1 MQLHKN
7 SFRKRAAAFAISG
20 LMLYHAAFGGYSG
33 FESQAAG
40 YDRVS
45 DGVYQML
52 DGTAITGVVAR
63 GIDVSHWKGD
73 IDWQQVA
80 RDDVTFAML
89 GTRYS
94 GQVDPKFRK
103 NAEEASAAGIQLGA
117 YIYSYA
123 TDVAM
128 AEAEADF
135 ILDLIKDYPI
145 SYPVAFDIEDSSQSS
160 LSPQQISD
168 IINAFCSKIEAAGY
182 HPMLYAND
190 YWLANK
196 IDLSQVDY
204 DVWVARYEVK
214 HAFENPVMWQAT
226 SSGSVNGVS
235 GGVDINFQYKD
246 FSGDIAPNLWR
257 TINGTAYYY
266 QNHRMQ
272 KDTWIDDGTGWFFLN
287 SGGQPSTGWLTQ
299 NGISYYLDMASGRMT
314 QGWLQMADGW
324 RYFNGSGAMQTGWV
338 NDGASWYHLNDS
350 GIMSTGWIQD
360 GASRYYLR
368 NSGAMATGWRQIDDA
383 WYYFDGSGA
392 MQTGWVNDGTSW
404 YHLNSSGIMSTGWVE
419 DSSRWYYLNGSGAM
433 MTGWVQDGANR
444 YYMNPADGVMLANT
458 QITVDGVLYDIDA
471 SGVCREAAPPE
482 SAGQSDGGGQ
492 DTAAQ
497 PGSETEGTTIVSPVT
512 GTAGNGAPSDISGG
526 SHEPGSGNGSSG
538 GGNSSNTDGSGVS
551 GNSGVNGNSG
561 VGGPGASGGPGV
573 SNGNAAGGTDSP
585 AAGNN
590 DSFSVG
596 QQPG

>member
-1 MQLHKN
+1 MQLHKI
-7 SFRKRAAAFAISG
+7 SFRKRTTALAISG
-20 LMLYHAAFGGYSG
+20 AMLFCVTAGAFPS
-33 FESQAAG
+33 FDSHAAG

-80 RDDVTFAML
+80 DDDVTFAML

-94 GQVDPKFRK
+94 GQVDPMFRK
-103 NAEEASAAGIQLGA
+103 NADEASAAGIQLGA

-196 IDLSQVDY
+196 IDLSQIDY

-246 FSGDIAPNLWR
+246 FTGVIAPNLWR
-257 TINGTAYYY
+257 TINGTTYYY

-272 KDTWIDDGTGWFFLN
+272 KDTWIDDGTSWFFLN

-299 NGISYYLDMASGRMT
+299 NGVSYYLDMTSGRMA

-324 RYFNGSGAMQTGWV
+324 RYFSGSGAMQTGWV

-350 GIMSTGWIQD
+350 GVMSTGWIQD
-360 GASRYYLR
+360 GTSRYYLR
-368 NSGAMATGWRQIDDA
+368 SSGAMATGWRQIDQA

-392 MQTGWVNDGTSW
+392 MQTGWINDGASW
-404 YHLNSSGIMSTGWVE
+404 YHLNSYGIMSTGWVE
-419 DSSRWYYLNGSGAM
+419 DSSRWYYLDGSGAM

-444 YYMNPADGVMLANT
+444 YYMNPADGVMLADT

-482 SAGQSDGGGQ
+482 STGQNDAGDLDSSAQSGG
-492 DTAAQ
+492 
-497 PGSETEGTTIVSPVT
+497 STENTTIVPPVT
-512 GTAGNGAPSDISGG
+512 GTAGNGAPSAV
-526 SHEPGSGNGSSG
+526 NGSSNEPG
-538 GGNSSNTDGSGVS
+538 HDSGSNEGGNGAST
-551 GNSGVNGNSG
+551 
-561 VGGPGASGGPGV
+561 GGPGGNGGPGV
-573 SNGNAAGGTDSP
+573 SGGPGMNSND
-585 AAGNN
+585 GNN
-590 DSFSVG
+590 TGFSVG

>member
-1 MQLHKN
+1 MQIHK
-7 SFRKRAAAFAISG
+7 SLFRKRAAALAVCTAVLFGS
-20 LMLYHAAFGGYSG
+20 AAEAFPAFDSY
-33 FESQAAG
+33 AAG
-40 YDRVS
+40 YDKVS

-52 DGTAITGVVAR
+52 DGTAITGVLAR

-73 IDWQQVA
+73 INWQQVA
-80 RDDVTFAML
+80 ANDVTFAML

-94 GQVDPKFRK
+94 GQVDPMFRK
-103 NAEEASAAGIQLGA
+103 NAAEASAAGIQLGA

-196 IDLSQVDY
+196 IDLSQIDY

-226 SSGSVNGVS
+226 SSGSVSGIN

-246 FSGDIAPNLWR
+246 FSRDIMPNLWR
-257 TINGTAYYY
+257 TINGTTYYY

-272 KDTWIDDGTGWFFLN
+272 KETWIDDGTGWFYLN

-299 NGISYYLDMASGRMT
+299 NGISYYLDTNSGRMA
-314 QGWLQMADGW
+314 QGWLQMDDGW
-324 RYFNGSGAMQTGWV
+324 
-338 NDGASWYHLNDS
+338 H
-350 GIMSTGWIQD
+350 
-360 GASRYYLR
+360 
-368 NSGAMATGWRQIDDA
+368 
-383 WYYFDGSGA
+383 YFDGSGA
-392 MQTGWVNDGTSW
+392 MQTGWLNDGTSW
-404 YHLNSSGIMSTGWVE
+404 YHLSSSGVMSTGWLQDGSSRYYLRNSGAMTTGWRQIDNAWYYFDGSGAMKTGWLNDRTSWYHLSSSGVMSTGWVE
-419 DSSRWYYLNGSGAM
+419 DNSRWYYLNTSGAM
-433 MTGWVQDGANR
+433 MTGWVQEGANR

-458 QITVDGVLYDIDA
+458 QIAIDGVLYDIDA
-471 SGVCREAAPPE
+471 SGVCREAA
-482 SAGQSDGGGQ
+482 
-492 DTAAQ
+492 T
-497 PGSETEGTTIVSPVT
+497 
-512 GTAGNGAPSDISGG
+512 GNGTEDTTLVPPITGADSGSPSES
-526 SHEPGSGNGSSG
+526 NGS
-538 GGNSSNTDGSGVS
+538 T
-551 GNSGVNGNSG
+551 
-561 VGGPGASGGPGV
+561 
-573 SNGNAAGGTDSP
+573 SNG
-585 AAGNN
+585 
-590 DSFSVG
+590 SFSVG

>member
-1 MQLHKN
+1 MHLHKKA
-7 SFRKRAAAFAISG
+7 FRKQTAALGLAAAMLVCNTVG
-20 LMLYHAAFGGYSG
+20 LLETY
-33 FESQAAG
+33 AAG
-40 YDRVS
+40 YDKIS

-52 DGTAITGVVAR
+52 DGTAINGVVAR

-80 RDDVTFAML
+80 NDDVTFAML

-94 GQVDPKFRK
+94 GQVDPYFRK
-103 NAEEASAAGIQLGA
+103 NATEASAAGIRLGA

-123 TDVAM
+123 TDVTM

-182 HPMLYAND
+182 HPMIYAND

-226 SSGSVNGVS
+226 SSGSVNGVN

-257 TINGTAYYY
+257 TINGTTYYY
-266 QNHRMQ
+266 QNHVMQ
-272 KDTWIDDGTGWFFLN
+272 KEAWINDGTGWFYLN

-299 NGISYYLDMASGRMT
+299 NGTSYYLDTTSGKMA
-314 QGWLQMADGW
+314 QGWLSLGDGW
-324 RYFNGSGAMQTGWV
+324 RYFNDSGAMMTGWV
-338 NDGASWYHLNDS
+338 NDGNTWYHLNSS
-350 GIMSTGWIQD
+350 GIMSTGWVQD

-368 NSGAMATGWRQIDDA
+368 NSGAMVTGWRQIDNA
-383 WYYFDGSGA
+383 WYHFDGSGA
-392 MQTGWVNDGTSW
+392 MQTGWINDGNTW
-404 YHLNSSGIMSTGWVE
+404 YHLNASGVMSTGWVQE
-419 DSSRWYYLNGSGAM
+419 NSRWYYLNESGAM

-444 YYMNPADGVMLANT
+444 YYMNLADGVMLANT
-458 QITVDGVLYDIDA
+458 QITVDGILYDIDA
-471 SGVCREAAPPE
+471 SGVCREAALPE
-482 SAGQSDGGGQ
+482 TTEQGQAGIPADSANIP
-492 DTAAQ
+492 AQ
-497 PGSETEGTTIVSPVT
+497 
-512 GTAGNGAPSDISGG
+512 SGG
-526 SHEPGSGNGSSG
+526 SSDNITTVPPQTSSNDAPAGGSTG
-538 GGNSSNTDGSGVS
+538 GNTDGS
-551 GNSGVNGNSG
+551 
-561 VGGPGASGGPGV
+561 AGPGV
-573 SNGNAAGGTDSP
+573 SNGSAAVTSP
-585 AAGNN
+585 GSNGNN
-590 DSFSVG
+590 SFAVG

>member
-1 MQLHKN
+1 MQLHK
-7 SFRKRAAAFAISG
+7 SLFRKRAAALAIG
-20 LMLYHAAFGGYSG
+20 GVMLFGSAGSAFFPLDSY
-33 FESQAAG
+33 AAG
-40 YDRVS
+40 YDKVS

-80 RDDVTFAML
+80 NDDVTFAIL

-94 GQVDPKFRK
+94 GQVDPQFRK
-103 NAEEASAAGIQLGA
+103 NAEEATAAGIRLGA

-123 TDVAM
+123 TDPAM

-160 LSPQQISD
+160 LTPQQISD

-196 IDLSQVDY
+196 IDLSQIDY

-226 SSGSVNGVS
+226 SSGSVNGVN

-246 FSGDIAPNLWR
+246 FSGDIAPDLWR
-257 TINGTAYYY
+257 TINGTTYYY

-272 KDTWIDDGTGWFFLN
+272 KDTWIDDGTGWFYLN

-299 NGISYYLDMASGRMT
+299 NGISYYLDTTSGRMA

-324 RYFNGSGAMQTGWV
+324 RYFDGSGAMQTGWV
-338 NDGASWYHLNDS
+338 NDGASWYHINSS
-350 GIMSTGWIQD
+350 GVMSTGWVED
-360 GASRYYLR
+360 GTKRYYLR
-368 NSGAMATGWRQIDDA
+368 NSGAMATGWRQIENA

-392 MQTGWVNDGTSW
+392 MQTGWVNDGTAW
-404 YHLNSSGIMSTGWVE
+404 YHLKDSGMMSTGWVE
-419 DSSRWYYLNGSGAM
+419 DSSRWYYLNASGAM

-444 YYMNPADGVMLANT
+444 YYLNPADGVMLANT

-471 SGVCREAAPPE
+471 SGVCREAAVPDSTAPDNT
-482 SAGQSDGGGQ
+482 GQDSTGQNGAAAPDASIQSGGGA
-492 DTAAQ
+492 DHATMV
-497 PGSETEGTTIVSPVT
+497 PPVT
-512 GTAGNGAPSDISGG
+512 DTAGNGSDS
-526 SHEPGSGNGSSG
+526 NGSSG
-538 GGNSSNTDGSGVS
+538 T
-551 GNSGVNGNSG
+551 
-561 VGGPGASGGPGV
+561 SGGPGV
-573 SNGNAAGGTDSP
+573 SGTPGVSSSTATGGSDSP
-585 AAGNN
+585 TGNN

>member
-1 MQLHKN
+1 MHLHKKA
-7 SFRKRAAAFAISG
+7 FRKQAAALG
-20 LMLYHAAFGGYSG
+20 LAAAMLVCNTGGLLETY
-33 FESQAAG
+33 AAG
-40 YDRVS
+40 YDKIS

-52 DGTAITGVVAR
+52 DGTAINGVVAR

-80 RDDVTFAML
+80 NDDVTFAML

-94 GQVDPKFRK
+94 GQVDPYFRK
-103 NAEEASAAGIQLGA
+103 NATEASAAGIRLGA

-123 TDVAM
+123 TDVTM

-182 HPMLYAND
+182 HPMIYAND

-226 SSGSVNGVS
+226 SSGSVNGVN

-257 TINGTAYYY
+257 TINGTTYYY
-266 QNHRMQ
+266 QNHVMQ
-272 KDTWIDDGTGWFFLN
+272 KEAWINDGTGWFYLN

-299 NGISYYLDMASGRMT
+299 NGTSYYLDTASGKMA
-314 QGWLQMADGW
+314 QGWLSLGDGW
-324 RYFNGSGAMQTGWV
+324 RYFNDSGAMMTGWI
-338 NDGASWYHLNDS
+338 NDGNAWYHLNAS
-350 GIMSTGWIQD
+350 G
-360 GASRYYLR
+360 
-368 NSGAMATGWRQIDDA
+368 
-383 WYYFDGSGA
+383 
-392 MQTGWVNDGTSW
+392 V
-404 YHLNSSGIMSTGWVE
+404 MSTGWVQE
-419 DSSRWYYLNGSGAM
+419 NSRWYYLNESGAM

-444 YYMNPADGVMLANT
+444 YYMNLADGVMLANT
-458 QITVDGVLYDIDA
+458 QITVDGTLYDIDA
-471 SGVCREAAPPE
+471 SGVCREAALPE
-482 SAGQSDGGGQ
+482 TTEQGQAGIPADSANIP
-492 DTAAQ
+492 AQ
-497 PGSETEGTTIVSPVT
+497 
-512 GTAGNGAPSDISGG
+512 SGG
-526 SHEPGSGNGSSG
+526 SSDNITTVPPQT
-538 GGNSSNTDGSGVS
+538 SSNDTPAGGSTVESTS
-551 GNSGVNGNSG
+551 GS
-561 VGGPGASGGPGV
+561 AGPGV
-573 SNGNAAGGTDSP
+573 SNGSAAVTSP
-585 AAGNN
+585 GSNGDN
-590 DSFSVG
+590 SFAVG

>member
-1 MQLHKN
+1 MHLHKKA
-7 SFRKRAAAFAISG
+7 FRKQAAALG
-20 LMLYHAAFGGYSG
+20 LAAAMLVCNTGGLLETY
-33 FESQAAG
+33 AAG
-40 YDRVS
+40 YDKIS

-52 DGTAITGVVAR
+52 DGTAINGVVAR

-80 RDDVTFAML
+80 NDDVTFAML

-94 GQVDPKFRK
+94 GQVDPYFRK
-103 NAEEASAAGIQLGA
+103 NATEASAAGIRLGA

-182 HPMLYAND
+182 HPMIYAND

-226 SSGSVNGVS
+226 SSGSVNGVN

-257 TINGTAYYY
+257 TINGTTYYY
-266 QNHRMQ
+266 QNHVMQ
-272 KDTWIDDGTGWFFLN
+272 KEAWINDGTGWFYLN

-299 NGISYYLDMASGRMT
+299 NGTSYYLDTTSGKMA
-314 QGWLQMADGW
+314 QGWLSLGDGW
-324 RYFNGSGAMQTGWV
+324 RYFNDSGAMMTGWV
-338 NDGASWYHLNDS
+338 NDGTGWYHLNSS
-350 GIMSTGWIQD
+350 GIMSTGWVQD

-368 NSGAMATGWRQIDDA
+368 NSGAMVTGWRQIDNA
-383 WYYFDGSGA
+383 WYHFDGSGA
-392 MQTGWVNDGTSW
+392 MQTGWINDGNTW
-404 YHLNSSGIMSTGWVE
+404 YHLNDSGVMSTGWVQE
-419 DSSRWYYLNGSGAM
+419 NSRWYYLNDSGAM

-458 QITVDGVLYDIDA
+458 QITVDGILYDIDA
-471 SGVCREAAPPE
+471 SGICREAALPE
-482 SAGQSDGGGQ
+482 TTEQGQAGIPADSANIP
-492 DTAAQ
+492 AQ
-497 PGSETEGTTIVSPVT
+497 
-512 GTAGNGAPSDISGG
+512 SGG
-526 SHEPGSGNGSSG
+526 SSDNITTVPPQT
-538 GGNSSNTDGSGVS
+538 SSNDAPAGGST
-551 GNSGVNGNSG
+551 
-561 VGGPGASGGPGV
+561 VGSTGGSAGPGV
-573 SNGNAAGGTDSP
+573 SNGSAAVSSP
-585 AAGNN
+585 GSNGDN
-590 DSFSVG
+590 SFAVG

>member
-1 MQLHKN
+1 MHLHKKA
-7 SFRKRAAAFAISG
+7 FRKQAAALG
-20 LMLYHAAFGGYSG
+20 LAAAMLVCNTGGLLETY
-33 FESQAAG
+33 AAG
-40 YDRVS
+40 YDKIS

-52 DGTAITGVVAR
+52 DGTAINGVVAR

-80 RDDVTFAML
+80 NDDVTFAML

-94 GQVDPKFRK
+94 GQVDPYFRK
-103 NAEEASAAGIQLGA
+103 NATEASAAGIRLGA

-182 HPMLYAND
+182 HPMIYAND

-196 IDLSQVDY
+196 IDLSQVNY

-226 SSGSVNGVS
+226 SSGSVNGVN

-257 TINGTAYYY
+257 TINGTTYYY
-266 QNHRMQ
+266 QNHVMQ
-272 KDTWIDDGTGWFFLN
+272 KEAWINDGTGWFYLN

-299 NGISYYLDMASGRMT
+299 NGTSYYLDTTSGKMA
-314 QGWLQMADGW
+314 QGWLSLGNGW
-324 RYFNGSGAMQTGWV
+324 RYFNDSGAM
-338 NDGASWYHLNDS
+338 
-350 GIMSTGWIQD
+350 M
-360 GASRYYLR
+360 
-368 NSGAMATGWRQIDDA
+368 
-383 WYYFDGSGA
+383 
-392 MQTGWVNDGTSW
+392 TGWVNDGTEW
-404 YHLNSSGIMSTGWVE
+404 YHLNSSGIMSTGWVQYGASRYYLRNSGAMVTGWRQIDNAWYHFDGSGAMQTGWINDGNTWYHLN
-419 DSSRWYYLNGSGAM
+419 DSGVMSTGWVQENSRWYYLNESGAM

-444 YYMNPADGVMLANT
+444 YYMNLADGVMLANT
-458 QITVDGVLYDIDA
+458 QITVDGILYDIDA
-471 SGVCREAAPPE
+471 SGICREAALPE
-482 SAGQSDGGGQ
+482 TTEQGQAGIPADSANIP
-492 DTAAQ
+492 AQ
-497 PGSETEGTTIVSPVT
+497 
-512 GTAGNGAPSDISGG
+512 SGG
-526 SHEPGSGNGSSG
+526 SSDNITTVPPQT
-538 GGNSSNTDGSGVS
+538 SSNDAPAGGSTAGS
-551 GNSGVNGNSG
+551 T
-561 VGGPGASGGPGV
+561 GGSAGPGV
-573 SNGNAAGGTDSP
+573 SNGSAAVSSP
-585 AAGNN
+585 GSNGDN
-590 DSFSVG
+590 SFAVG